1 MANEEAIL
9 RSVNKN
15 QANMKR
21 LAILAQTEMSK
32 VLSAGNDAAFLDQAG
47 LIRTTTQPILEKYG
61 AVAATLAT
69 VHFNEYRS
77 LQTDLDLPKYAPTA
91 PVLDYTEDINKV
103 VGISIAETKTK
114 NYTTAKQRLLRS
126 SNLILANWNRGTVEY
141 HANNE
146 PAKVVS
152 IQRVAEPNACSFC
165 LVVAL
170 NQYTYT
176 ISGDR
181 SLDAYRPEYHAYCQC
196 SAEVIYVGQA
206 PVYPSYYDDF
216 NTIYQDAFANRNAKD
231 DEGNPIFGQNLNI
244 PSSGG
249 TAGQKNVEAKK
260 TFQAVRALTG
270 RK

>member
-1 MANEEAIL
+1 MANEAAIL
-9 RSVNKN
+9 RSINKN
-15 QANMKR
+15 QTNMKR
-21 LAILAQTEMSK
+21 LAIVASTEMSK
-32 VLSAGNDAAFLDQAG
+32 VLSAGNNAAFLDQAG
-47 LIRTTTQPILEKYG
+47 LIRTVTQPILEKYG

-77 LQTDLDLPKYAPTA
+77 LQTDLELPRYAPIA
-91 PVLDYTEDINKV
+91 PVLDYTEEIDKV
-103 VGISIAETKTK
+103 VGISIAEAKTK
-114 NYTTAKQRLLRS
+114 NYTTAKQRLLSS

-152 IQRVAEPNACSFC
+152 IQRVAEPNACAFC

-176 ISGDR
+176 ISGNE
-181 SLDAYRPEYHAYCQC
+181 SLNAYKPEYHAYCQC

-206 PVYPSYYDDF
+206 PVYPSYYDNF
-216 NTIYQDAFANRNAKD
+216 NAIYQDAFSNRNAKD
-231 DEGNPIFGQNLNI
+231 EDGNPVFGENLTI
-244 PSSGG
+244 PKTGG